1 MRLTGTARISFECL
15 GGFTEMATEHE
26 LGVMIENFSSHLQQV
41 AEGVLSLNEKVDRQ
55 GMRFDRLEFRMELMQ
70 GDVNILKADVGVLKA
85 DVGVLKADVADM
97 RPRMV
102 RVEHRLG
109 LEGGSTSLRRAKKRT
124 AKKTTKR

>member
-1 MRLTGTARISFECL
+1 
-15 GGFTEMATEHE
+15 MATEHE

-85 DVGVLKADVADM
+85 DVADM